1 MEEKI
6 WEGAG
11 FYGDDSVGER
21 EPATEEGF
29 SGSIDGAGHLKKSRG
44 HLLDTPEMRYR
55 HINRLSSEFPVKK
68 MCRLFLVERS
78 AYYGWLQRGESKRS
92 IEDRTILA
100 EIIDIRKDERKRSY
114 GAPRMQAELQS
125 RHRDC
130 GRNRTARIMRKA
142 NIVAKTKKKW
152 KATTNS
158 GHHYPV
164 AANLLEQNFLT
175 DRPDRIWTSDITYI
189 WTEEGWLYLC
199 IVLDL
204 FSRKVV
210 GWCMSECLKKEIV
223 LSAINHA
230 VLRRRPVADVIFHS
244 DRGVQYACNETVELL
259 KKFKFIQSMSRKGN
273 CYDNAV
279 TESFFHTLKT
289 EHVFWRKYKT
299 RAEARQDIF
308 NYIESFYNRERRHSK
323 LDYISPADYE
333 NNWLKNVA

>member
-1 MEEKI
+1 
-6 WEGAG
+6 
-11 FYGDDSVGER
+11 
-21 EPATEEGF
+21 
-29 SGSIDGAGHLKKSRG
+29 
-44 HLLDTPEMRYR
+44 MRYR
-55 HINRLSSEFPVKK
+55 HIKRLSSEFPVKK

-78 AYYGWLQRGESKRS
+78 AYYGWLHRGESNRS

-114 GAPRMQAELQS
+114 GAPRMQVELRS
-125 RHRDC
+125 RDRRC
-130 GRNRTARIMRKA
+130 GKNRTARIMKKA

-158 GHHYPV
+158 RHHYPV
-164 AANLLEQNFLT
+164 AANLLEQKFLT

-199 IVLDL
+199 IILDL

-210 GWCMSECLKKEIV
+210 GWCMSEWLKKEIV

-244 DRGVQYACNETVELL
+244 DQGVQYACNETVELL
-259 KKFKFIQSMSRKGN
+259 KTLKFIQSMSRKGN

-299 RAEARQDIF
+299 RTEARQDIF
-308 NYIESFYNRERRHSK
+308 NYIEAFYNRERRHST

-333 NNWLKNVA
+333 ENWLKNVA